1 MFELEKQ
8 INKIWNEDPKKAI
21 TEGLIMTTIHINKE
35 TDEFEEVVIK
45 DKDGNIIPIDNRKY
59 LKNSDGTKFKN
70 YNYKKALKL
79 KEE

>member
-1 MFELEKQ
+1 MFELEEQ
-8 INKIWNEDPKKAI
+8 INKIWKEDPKKAI

-35 TDEFEEVVIK
+35 TNELEEVVLK
-45 DKDGNIIPIDNRKY
+45 NNDGNIIQIDNRKY

-79 KEE
+79 